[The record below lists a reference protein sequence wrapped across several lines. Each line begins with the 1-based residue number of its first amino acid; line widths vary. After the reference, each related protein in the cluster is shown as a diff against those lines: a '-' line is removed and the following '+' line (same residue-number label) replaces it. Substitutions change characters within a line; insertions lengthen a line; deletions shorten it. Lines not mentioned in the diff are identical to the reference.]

1 MEGWR
6 ERGCDNWQIMASDAG
21 AKQIEINNFE
31 SVGNRSTPPS
41 SPSPSSFPSN
51 PFENSLEIHPPPPSL
66 PLFLTRKT
74 SRSNRSKRGEGGREG
89 RVLIPRVQRALIS
102 DVIVNPRYFKINGPT
117 SRCPASCVPPL
128 RISVHFNSFFQTRH
142 VCMVYYIHAI
152 FRSRGSRGLRYLVAA
167 SPVVDDTDIDRI
179 D

>member
-51 PFENSLEIHPPPPSL
+51 PFENSLNSKFIPPPPSL
-66 PLFLTRKT
+66 SSSPE
-74 SRSNRSKRGEGGREG
+74 KRAEAIVRRGGREGGREG

-117 SRCPASCVPPL
+117 SRCPASCVSPL

-142 VCMVYYIHAI
+142 PVWCTIYTLY
-152 FRSRGSRGLRYLVAA
+152 FDRGDRGG
-167 SPVVDDTDIDRI
+167 
-179 D
+179 

>member
-31 SVGNRSTPPS
+31 SVGNRFTPPS
-41 SPSPSSFPSN
+41 SPSPSPSSFPSN
-51 PFENSLEIHPPPPSL
+51 PFENSLNSKFIPPPSL

-117 SRCPASCVPPL
+117 SRCPASCVSPL

-142 VCMVYYIHAI
+142 PVWCTIYTLY
-152 FRSRGSRGLRYLVAA
+152 FDRGDRGG
-167 SPVVDDTDIDRI
+167 
-179 D
+179 